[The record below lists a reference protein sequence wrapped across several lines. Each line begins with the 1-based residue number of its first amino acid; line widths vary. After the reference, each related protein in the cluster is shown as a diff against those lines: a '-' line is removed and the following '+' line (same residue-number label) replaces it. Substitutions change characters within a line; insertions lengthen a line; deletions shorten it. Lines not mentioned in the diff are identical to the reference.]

1 MIMIIFFFT
10 DRNLLFCWVNVL
22 RFVDHLSLKE
32 LQMIKMITTKYKFY
46 CFNNFRENNNE
57 HKVIKTIEF
66 RRRERLT
73 PVAAAM
79 NPLSALLELQ

>member
-1 MIMIIFFFT
+1 
-10 DRNLLFCWVNVL
+10 
-22 RFVDHLSLKE
+22 
-32 LQMIKMITTKYKFY
+32 MIKMITTKYKFY